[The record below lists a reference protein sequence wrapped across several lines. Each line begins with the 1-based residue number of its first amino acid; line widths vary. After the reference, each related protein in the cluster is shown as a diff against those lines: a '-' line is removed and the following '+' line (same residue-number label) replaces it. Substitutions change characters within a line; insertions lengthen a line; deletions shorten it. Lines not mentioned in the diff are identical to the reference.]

1 MVLTRAGKDLQCF
14 QASTL
19 RMIDLCV
26 SVGVL
31 NVRAIVGALNQE
43 KALVGLFCDCEKR
56 WIVCSSSVDT
66 FFHDSW
72 STLHLTQTH
81 AADEQLSFTTF
92 VFEYQRSG
100 DWIWQ
105 RRDYLQILC
114 KNCPSLHQLSP
125 LSSSVWLQYNI
136 KQDNRAVSD
145 VWTLSSAACI
155 AIVSLRA

>member
-31 NVRAIVGALNQE
+31 NVKAIVGALNQE

-66 FFHDSW
+66 FFHDS
-72 STLHLTQTH
+72 
-81 AADEQLSFTTF
+81 
-92 VFEYQRSG
+92 
-100 DWIWQ
+100 
-105 RRDYLQILC
+105 
-114 KNCPSLHQLSP
+114 
-125 LSSSVWLQYNI
+125 
-136 KQDNRAVSD
+136 
-145 VWTLSSAACI
+145 
-155 AIVSLRA
+155 